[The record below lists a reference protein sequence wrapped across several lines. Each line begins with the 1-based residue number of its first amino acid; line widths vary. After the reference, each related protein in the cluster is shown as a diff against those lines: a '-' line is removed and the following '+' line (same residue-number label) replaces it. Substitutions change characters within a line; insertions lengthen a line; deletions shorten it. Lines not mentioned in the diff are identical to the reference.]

1 MTVTKIVIILIS
13 CRVMY
18 AADSRLRRK
27 LRNRKVLIFLID
39 CAIGLVSMSLLYWF
53 ADLLGLQT

>member
-13 CRVMY
+13 YRVMY

-27 LRNRKVLIFLID
+27 MRDRKALLFLID